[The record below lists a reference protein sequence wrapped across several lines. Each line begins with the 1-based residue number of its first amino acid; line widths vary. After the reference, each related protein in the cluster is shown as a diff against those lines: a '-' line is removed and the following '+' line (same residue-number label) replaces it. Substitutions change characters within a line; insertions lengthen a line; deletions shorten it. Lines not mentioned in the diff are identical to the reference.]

1 MNHQP
6 QDTAEPPVESEQAPR
21 ATRTSR
27 AAPTPTAARDDGGRG
42 AATGREITG
51 EAVGVTS
58 DRVNAAVGRI
68 RAAAAQLAEQN
79 NVEVAGSSLR
89 ADIGQHFQAFDIDR
103 IPEGRRMRAA
113 LERADATANFA
124 IRDLLS
130 FLNPSI
136 GGSDPSGSVVTLE
149 EALSWPGSTLPNG
162 IGRRRLDHPTRE
174 EAREE
179 LQFNGLLLA
188 PHQVTDGA
196 VMWMVFW

>member
-1 MNHQP
+1 MNQQP
-6 QDTAEPPVESEQAPR
+6 QDPVEPSAESEQAPR
-21 ATRTSR
+21 AARTAR
-27 AAPTPTAARDDGGRG
+27 AASAPAAVRDDGGRG
-42 AATGREITG
+42 AVTGREVAG
-51 EAVGVTS
+51 ETVGVTS

-79 NVEVAGSSLR
+79 VEVAGSGFR
-89 ADIGQHFQAFDIDR
+89 ADIGQNFQAIDIDR

-162 IGRRRLDHPTRE
+162 LGRRRLDHPTRE

-196 VMWMVFW
+196 VVWMAFW